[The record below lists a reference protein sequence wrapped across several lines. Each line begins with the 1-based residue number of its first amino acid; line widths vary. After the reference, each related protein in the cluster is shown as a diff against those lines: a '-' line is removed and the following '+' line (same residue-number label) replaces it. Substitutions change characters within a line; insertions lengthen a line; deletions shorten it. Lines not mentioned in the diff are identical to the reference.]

1 MSLQERKAYQ
11 SALLL
16 QHMAEFIFAEL
27 KTDKGVLP
35 AIQKYI
41 IGQMLRRNADVR
53 VLYGLEHVRELLR
66 EIETDSNKGS
76 EIR

>member
-1 MSLQERKAYQ
+1 
-11 SALLL
+11 
-16 QHMAEFIFAEL
+16 MAEFIFAEL